1 METKN
6 YTLGHHLVAFL
17 DVVGQ
22 RERFRELRLPKTAE
36 EETQVKEVLRNTAG
50 FVVSLR
56 ELFQTQF
63 QVFEAGASRM
73 RAHTKEPLRP
83 NFIGFSD
90 SFVTS
95 VPLRNDDGD
104 LRRVVI
110 VFSALSSAAVVML
123 TSFASKHS
131 LRGGID
137 VGLATEIGPGEI
149 YGTALE
155 RAYLLE
161 CKVAKYPRIVIG
173 DELWRYLNSALTE
186 FEKGTTPVAKAI
198 TAIVQRIMKLIETD
212 ADGNRILDY
221 VGSVMVEHSTAGH
234 AEHMVQPAYEF
245 VLAEEKRLISEGAS
259 ELVARYG
266 SLRRYFESRLPLWG
280 LSKREA

>member
-17 DVVGQ
+17 DVLGQ

-73 RAHTKEPLRP
+73 RAHTKKPLRP

-95 VPLRNDDGD
+95 AP
-104 LRRVVI
+104 
-110 VFSALSSAAVVML
+110 
-123 TSFASKHS
+123 
-131 LRGGID
+131 
-137 VGLATEIGPGEI
+137 
-149 YGTALE
+149 
-155 RAYLLE
+155 RAD
-161 CKVAKYPRIVIG
+161 K
-173 DELWRYLNSALTE
+173 S
-186 FEKGTTPVAKAI
+186 
-198 TAIVQRIMKLIETD
+198 IM
-212 ADGNRILDY
+212 
-221 VGSVMVEHSTAGH
+221 
-234 AEHMVQPAYEF
+234 F
-245 VLAEEKRLISEGAS
+245 
-259 ELVARYG
+259 
-266 SLRRYFESRLPLWG
+266 
-280 LSKREA
+280 